1 LQEEYG
7 RILGNLEVQ
16 ILSGA
21 NLKNTDLIG
30 KSDPYVQ
37 AYLTTDSENKIKTA
51 TIKDNLN
58 PEWNLVAAIPI
69 NMLRC

>member
-1 LQEEYG
+1 LDTVEGKTQCKTLEALQEEYG

-30 KSDPYVQ
+30 KSDPYVK
-37 AYLTTDSENKIKTA
+37 AYLTTD
-51 TIKDNLN
+51 
-58 PEWNLVAAIPI
+58 
-69 NMLRC
+69 